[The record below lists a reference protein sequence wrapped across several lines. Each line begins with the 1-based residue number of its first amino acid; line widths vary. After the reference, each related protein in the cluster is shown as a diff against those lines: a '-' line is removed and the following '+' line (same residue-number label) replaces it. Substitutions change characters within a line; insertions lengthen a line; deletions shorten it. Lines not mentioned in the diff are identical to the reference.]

1 MFVYFNILYTF
12 LFLAQYIVLF
22 TILILTFYIL
32 WSTILIR
39 SFVILIEKAGDDMS
53 VKVKTTFN
61 TKKMMSDIK
70 TQAKASLEKKSF
82 DIECPH
88 CKKSFSAHK
97 GHNVCPY
104 CNNAVT
110 LNLNINF

>member
-1 MFVYFNILYTF
+1 
-12 LFLAQYIVLF
+12 
-22 TILILTFYIL
+22 
-32 WSTILIR
+32 
-39 SFVILIEKAGDDMS
+39 MS

-104 CNNAVT
+104 YNNAVT

>member
-1 MFVYFNILYTF
+1 MHNIRLQP
-12 LFLAQYIVLF
+12 A
-22 TILILTFYIL
+22 YIL
-32 WSTILIR
+32 PYYQKLRNSNR
-39 SFVILIEKAGDDMS
+39 KAGDDMS